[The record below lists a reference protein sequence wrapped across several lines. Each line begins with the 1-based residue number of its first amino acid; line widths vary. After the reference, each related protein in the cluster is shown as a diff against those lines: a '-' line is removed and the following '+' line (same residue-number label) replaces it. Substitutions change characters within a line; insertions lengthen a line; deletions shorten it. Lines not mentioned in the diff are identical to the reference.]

1 MPKNCKHCGAE
12 MPEEAHICLFC
23 LTETEEKTVI
33 AIKDKPLFFTNK
45 KRTAAVIAAAFII
58 IAVITTIFYFENTNN
73 TPVNSDTTP
82 KPDKTVV
89 STVTEESGSAIDQN
103 KETEHAEAD
112 KTDETTA
119 MPETIKPVK
128 AEKSDTTT
136 QSIKNT
142 TEKTSSQNLTTTG
155 NNKAWSSWT
164 TDKPDQGTYSDIE
177 THTEYRYRT
186 KKTITSYSTS
196 LSGYTQNGYTLVG
209 DTSGTIDYV
218 DEFPPG
224 FDKNNA
230 FYTEYNKSPKYTSD
244 TSTQKTTV
252 STEIVGYLYWHW
264 AYPLAGPH
272 SEDNRPVSD
281 TYNEQIGNYGRGTI
295 FEAFQNDVPL
305 NWNSLKLAFHC
316 TGHSTYSYWWTAVRY
331 DSSQQLPVK
340 RCTWTT
346 QNKLYNYYKI
356 SDWSEWSATKPTS
369 FYDMETRTIYRYK

>member
-1 MPKNCKHCGAE
+1 
-12 MPEEAHICLFC
+12 MPEEAHICLSC

-33 AIKDKPLFFTNK
+33 AINDKSLFFANK
-45 KRTAAVIAAAFII
+45 KRTVAMIATVLIIVI
-58 IAVITTIFYFENTNN
+58 VITSVFYLGNINN
-73 TPVNSDTTP
+73 APVNSEIIPEPDTVAIP
-82 KPDKTVV
+82 
-89 STVTEESGSAIDQN
+89 TVTEESSSAIDEN
-103 KETEHAEAD
+103 KKDNHTEPTKVD
-112 KTDETTA
+112 
-119 MPETIKPVK
+119 
-128 AEKSDTTT
+128 DTTIT
-136 QSIKNT
+136 RKSIEVVKTEKTEDIKKPTKET
-142 TEKTSSQNLTTTG
+142 TEKTSVKKPTSISQDKT
-155 NNKAWSSWT
+155 WSNWSAH
-164 TDKPDQGTYSDIE
+164 KPDKGTYSTIE
-177 THTEYRYRT
+177 TRTEYRYRT
-186 KKTITSYSTS
+186 KKTVTSYATS
-196 LSGYTQNGYTLVG
+196 LPGYTQNGYTLVG

-218 DEFPPG
+218 DEFPSG
-224 FDKNNA
+224 FDKNNV

-264 AYPLAGPH
+264 SYPLAGPH

-356 SDWSEWSATKPTS
+356 SDWSGWSVTKPS
-369 FYDMETRTIYRYK
+369 DFYDMETRTIYRYK